1 MSIVAGQVSIGTAAT
16 LIYDATNSDKC
27 EITFQTKTKDVF
39 IGESGVTVNNGFHLV
54 GGQTV
59 TLKIGR
65 NDAIYGITDTSA
77 HTISYW
83 VYVPN

>member
-1 MSIVAGQVSIGTAAT
+1 MSIVAGQVTLGTAAT
-16 LIYDATNSDKC
+16 LIFEATNSDKC
-27 EITFQTKTKDVF
+27 EITFQSKSKDVF
-39 IGESGVTVNNGFHLV
+39 IGESDVTTTNGYRLEAGNH
-54 GGQTV
+54 V

-65 NDAIYGITDTSA
+65 NDAIYGIVDSST

>member
-1 MSIVAGQVSIGTAAT
+1 MSIVAGQVTLGTAAT
-16 LIYDATNSDKC
+16 LIFEATNSDKC
-27 EITFQTKTKDVF
+27 EITFQSKTKDVF
-39 IGESGVTVNNGFHLV
+39 IGESDVTTTNGYQLEAGNH
-54 GGQTV
+54 V

-65 NDAIYGITDTSA
+65 NDAIYGIVDSST